1 MKKFL
6 KVTGIVVITALGVV
20 AVGAGIYGNKKT
32 IKSYDRVKAFVA
44 NEEDKAQKELEK
56 EQDFENVEVNDAL
69 VIVSTKNIVDAY
81 KSNDDKDLKDDE
93 KQILEEAKKIYD
105 AIIKSDMSDY
115 DREKAIYDWMYDNTF
130 KIDGSNVPE
139 TEEDTDTL
147 LGAFKSKILNEKNS
161 AMMFRL
167 LANMADLEC
176 MVAHDDDN
184 TSVWN
189 ICKLDDKCWYS
200 VNIFS
205 DLESSKY
212 WNFNTGKEENDYGM
226 IATKD
231 FPEINGSKYVYS
243 IINSIKIDNPDDI
256 IKKLKESVDSKKN
269 FDYTFAVKSDNQKNV
284 DLARYINEG
293 VSYRITNDSMDLYT
307 PTKEFSK
314 DDYIYFRIAFYQN
327 QEFDVS
333 KLKIDLDKIDK
344 DLDDRFGLSEQY

>member
-20 AVGAGIYGNKKT
+20 AVGAGVYGNKKT

-69 VIVSTKNIVDAY
+69 VIVSTKNISDAF
-81 KSNDDKDLKDDE
+81 KSGDSKDLKEDE
-93 KQILEEAKKIYD
+93 KQILEEAKKVYD
-105 AIIKSDMSDY
+105 SIIKAEMSDY
-115 DREKAIYDWMYDNTF
+115 DKEKAIYDWMYDNTF
-130 KIDGSNVPE
+130 KYDSTNAPE
-139 TEEDTDTL
+139 TDEDIDTL
-147 LGAFKSKILNEKNS
+147 LGAFKSKIVNERN
-161 AMMFRL
+161 AVMMFRL

-176 MVAHDDDN
+176 MVAHDEEN

-212 WNFNTGKEENDYGM
+212 WNFNTVKEENDYGM

-231 FPEINGSKYVYS
+231 FPEVNGEKYSYS
-243 IINSIKIDNPDDI
+243 ISNATKLDKADDMIKT
-256 IKKLKESVDSKKN
+256 SKKAVDEKKS
-269 FDYTFAVKSDNQKNV
+269 FDFTFAIKSDV
-284 DLARYINEG
+284 
-293 VSYRITNDSMDLYT
+293 ITSN
-307 PTKEFSK
+307 
-314 DDYIYFRIAFYQN
+314 
-327 QEFDVS
+327 
-333 KLKIDLDKIDK
+333 
-344 DLDDRFGLSEQY
+344 